1 MAVSSVYGLDRF
13 SEYMKGLE
21 DCYTVI
27 GGAACDVILSNAD
40 LSFRATKDIDVI
52 LLIENRLPDV
62 ASAVWRLVKDGGY
75 EYARKGSEGVH
86 FYRFAK
92 PREDGFPSMIEL
104 FSKAPS
110 FIAEPDGLAIVPLP
124 AGEDVSSLS
133 AILLNEDYYAYM
145 KSGRK
150 TIDGVTVLDEA
161 HLVPFKAKAFL
172 DLSERKGRG
181 EKVDSSDIKKH
192 KKDVFRLAQLF
203 TPSTS
208 STLPESIQAD
218 MVEFCEKVR
227 TEGVPLKQM
236 GIHATLEEVLDL
248 IRHAYGL

>member
-1 MAVSSVYGLDRF
+1 MAVSDVYGLNRF

-40 LSFRATKDIDVI
+40 LGFRATKDIDVI
-52 LLIENRLPDV
+52 LLIEDRLPDV
-62 ASAVWRLVKDGGY
+62 ASAVWRLIKDGSY
-75 EYARKGSEGVH
+75 EYGQKGSEGVH

-92 PREDGFPSMIEL
+92 PREDGFPSMVEL

-110 FIAEPDGLAIVPLP
+110 FIEKPDGLAVVPLP
-124 AGEDVSSLS
+124 AGDDVSSLS
-133 AILLNEDYYAYM
+133 AILLNEDYYNYM

-150 TIDGVTVLDEA
+150 TVDGISVLDEA
-161 HLVPFKAKAFL
+161 HLIPFKAKAFL
-172 DLSERKGRG
+172 DLSERRARG
-181 EKVDSSDIKKH
+181 EKVDSSNIKKH

-208 STLPESIQAD
+208 STLPESIHND
-218 MVEFCEKVR
+218 MVEFCRKVK

-236 GIHATLEEVLDL
+236 GIPMTLEEALEL
-248 IRHAYGL
+248 IRNVYGL